1 MAASEA
7 NQIKTGINILRRMP
21 PGDAEK
27 DLVRLSCLIDP
38 DLEDELWQRV
48 DLPLKIQQD
57 ESNGKDFI
65 VCDYNRD
72 GDSHRSPWSNQYFPE
87 LEEGLQPTGA
97 LRELELK
104 ANQIFD
110 VYRRQYYET
119 GVASVYMW
127 ELGDSNFAGAFL
139 IHKKVDT
146 EIMKGSW
153 NSINVVEAKRVG
165 GSGQTVQYSY
175 KLTSTVLVNIDS
187 GKEEMG
193 NLNLSGSS
201 SSTCEKNSCEI
212 SLEDTIQGHIGN
224 IGPMI
229 EETELKM
236 RNDIQGVYF
245 GRTNAVM
252 CGMRVVDAV
261 QQKAKLNLAA
271 AAMAAQKKKKAAE
284 N

>member
-1 MAASEA
+1 
-7 NQIKTGINILRRMP
+7 MP

-38 DLEDELWQRV
+38 KLEDELWQRV
-48 DLPLKIQQD
+48 DLPLKIQSD

-97 LRELELK
+97 LRDLELK
-104 ANQIFD
+104 ANQVFD
-110 VYRRQYYET
+110 VYRRQYYES
-119 GVASVYMW
+119 GVSSVYMW

-139 IHKKVDT
+139 VHKDVDAEGLT
-146 EIMKGSW
+146 GSW

-165 GSGQTVQYSY
+165 GSGQSVQYSY
-175 KLTSTVLVNIDS
+175 KLTSTVLVSVDTANEEI
-187 GKEEMG
+187 GK
-193 NLNLSGSS
+193 LNLSGSS
-201 SSTCEKNSCEI
+201 SSTCEKNNREI
-212 SLEDTIQGHIGN
+212 SLDDAIQGHIGN

-236 RNDIQGVYF
+236 RNEIQGVYF
-245 GRTNAVM
+245 GKTNQVM

-261 QQKAKLNLAA
+261 HQKAKINLAA
-271 AAMAAQKKKKAAE
+271 AAVAAQKKKKTSE

>member
-1 MAASEA
+1 MAASEG
-7 NQIKTGINILRRMP
+7 NQVKTAIDVLRRMP
-21 PGDAEK
+21 PKDAEQ
-27 DLVRLSCLIDP
+27 DLIRISCLIDP
-38 DLEDELWQRV
+38 EVEDELWQRV

-87 LEEGLQPTGA
+87 LEDGVQPTGT

-104 ANQIFD
+104 ANHIFD

-119 GVASVYMW
+119 GVSSVYMW

-139 IHKKVDT
+139 IQKDVDADG
-146 EIMKGSW
+146 MKGTW

-175 KLTSTVLVNIDS
+175 HLTATVLVTIES
-187 GKEEMG
+187 EKEEMG
-193 NLNLSGSS
+193 KINLSGSS
-201 SSTCEKNSCEI
+201 SIANEKINCEI
-212 SLEDTIQGHIGN
+212 SLEDAIQGHIGN
-224 IGPMI
+224 LGPMI
-229 EETELKM
+229 EEAELKM
-236 RNDIQGVYF
+236 RNDVQGVYF

-261 QQKAKLNLAA
+261 RQKAKIN
-271 AAMAAQKKKKAAE
+271 
-284 N
+284 